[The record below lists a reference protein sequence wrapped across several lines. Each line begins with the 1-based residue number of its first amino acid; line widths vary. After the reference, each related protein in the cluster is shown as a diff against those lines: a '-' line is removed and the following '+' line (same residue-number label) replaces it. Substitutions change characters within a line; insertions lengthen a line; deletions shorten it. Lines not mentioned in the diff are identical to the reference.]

1 MKLIQ
6 LKVTSFVRK
15 NTEVF
20 LLMLLL
26 VVSTLIIQVYNSQS
40 KKVDSEYLKI
50 LRNTYFKT
58 TINHIFFNLTPR
70 YEQIDYSVKSGQ
82 TLKQIL
88 KEFSVKD
95 EEIKSPSGG
104 AGCLIGDAWTVVRR
118 LPSDEGPFEG
128 CHHSCSR

>member
-20 LLMLLL
+20 LIMLLL

-50 LRNTYFKT
+50 LRNTYFKK
-58 TINHIFFNLTPR
+58 TINHI
-70 YEQIDYSVKSGQ
+70 
-82 TLKQIL
+82 
-88 KEFSVKD
+88 
-95 EEIKSPSGG
+95 
-104 AGCLIGDAWTVVRR
+104 
-118 LPSDEGPFEG
+118 
-128 CHHSCSR
+128 